1 LASMMLLLNDG
12 VENVGANVRAQLGA
26 AAEVTHVARRS
37 QSALT
42 TFNVHSLM
50 GLRLYLWVS

>member
-1 LASMMLLLNDG
+1 MMLLLNDG